1 MPSSTVC
8 SPMKQTEMP
17 AFRLTPQ
24 AQQDLLA
31 IRHFTIE
38 HWGQAQSR
46 RYLEQLREVMH
57 HLADMPEAGKAH
69 FHDLGEEIHS
79 FPYASHRIYYRNR
92 PAGITVL
99 TILHQAMVPHRHLEQ
114 RL

>member
-1 MPSSTVC
+1 
-8 SPMKQTEMP
+8 MP

-46 RYLEQLREVMH
+46 RYLEQLRE
-57 HLADMPEAGKAH
+57 
-69 FHDLGEEIHS
+69 
-79 FPYASHRIYYRNR
+79 
-92 PAGITVL
+92 
-99 TILHQAMVPHRHLEQ
+99 Q
-114 RL
+114 

>member
-1 MPSSTVC
+1 
-8 SPMKQTEMP
+8 MP

-57 HLADMPEAGKAH
+57 HLADMPEAVKLTSTIWAKR
-69 FHDLGEEIHS
+69 
-79 FPYASHRIYYRNR
+79 YAVFLT
-92 PAGITVL
+92 PAIGSTTATALPASPFSPFCIRRWCLTGICNNGCNFSYSKG
-99 TILHQAMVPHRHLEQ
+99 H
-114 RL
+114 

>member
-8 SPMKQTEMP
+8 SPMKPTEMP

-31 IRHFTIE
+31 ITVE
-38 HWGQAQSR
+38 HWSQAQSR
-46 RYLEQLREVMH
+46 RYLEQLREIMH

-69 FHDLGEEIHS
+69 FHDLGEAIRS
-79 FPYASHRIYYRNR
+79 FPYASHRIYYRSR

-99 TILHQAMVPHRHLEQ
+99 AILHQAMVPHRYLEQ